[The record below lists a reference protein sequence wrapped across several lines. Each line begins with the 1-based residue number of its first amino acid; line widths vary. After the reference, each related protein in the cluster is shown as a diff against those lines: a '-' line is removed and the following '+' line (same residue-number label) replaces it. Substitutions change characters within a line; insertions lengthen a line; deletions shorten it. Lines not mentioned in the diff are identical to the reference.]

1 MGLRGT
7 LAFNVFSHPAA
18 APGPYE
24 ALVPREGKFNLE
36 RENKAL
42 FNSSK
47 SVDAMGFMAVGIWA
61 VGGGR
66 RGQSSTK
73 VACLCPYNHR

>member
-1 MGLRGT
+1 M
-7 LAFNVFSHPAA
+7 
-18 APGPYE
+18 
-24 ALVPREGKFNLE
+24 E